1 MNKTMTSL
9 LALGIGVAAYSMSKG
24 KNFDLIDS
32 RTMRKMRKRI
42 SKAIF

>member
-9 LALGIGVAAYSMSKG
+9 LALGIGAAAYSMTKG
-24 KNFDLIDS
+24 NNNFINARS
-32 RTMRKMRKRI
+32 MKRVRKRI

>member
-9 LALGIGVAAYSMSKG
+9 LALGIGAAAYSMSKG
-24 KNFDLIDS
+24 NFDLMDR
-32 RTMRKMRKRI
+32 RTMKRMRRRI

>member
-9 LALGIGVAAYSMSKG
+9 LALGIGAAAYSMTKG
-24 KNFDLIDS
+24 NNNMISGRAMK
-32 RTMRKMRKRI
+32 KMRRRI